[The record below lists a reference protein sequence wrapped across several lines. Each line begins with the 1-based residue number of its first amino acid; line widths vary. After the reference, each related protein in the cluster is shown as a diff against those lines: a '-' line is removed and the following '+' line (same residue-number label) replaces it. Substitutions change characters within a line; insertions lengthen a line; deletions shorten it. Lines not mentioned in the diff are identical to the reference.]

1 MEWNQQCNSGLIIF
15 WTSILVRNNIKKSS
29 GFLRCYVWLL
39 LTKSVMQNQ
48 RYFENER
55 ESVCSIYL
63 DAVWSWKTRKSVAM
77 MERTKRGASLKKTE
91 NNLRGFPISWKRWCI
106 IPTASSVVS
115 FPPPIKKFY
124 ARFFALNKW
133 WGKASNIRT
142 HLLNSSI
149 VY

>member
-1 MEWNQQCNSGLIIF
+1 MVMRR
-15 WTSILVRNNIKKSS
+15 VRYNIKKSS

-77 MERTKRGASLKKTE
+77 MHTIIKVKFLSKKFNFDKTPSISRVFHPKKNREFSREIKVEFLDKKWRFRTVCLFILS
-91 NNLRGFPISWKRWCI
+91 I
-106 IPTASSVVS
+106 IATLFLVFQDQTAS
-115 FPPPIKKFY
+115 K
-124 ARFFALNKW
+124 
-133 WGKASNIRT
+133 
-142 HLLNSSI
+142 
-149 VY
+149 